1 MSLADPIERSAMSTG
16 RFHSSAASHSGAMR
30 DHNEDRFVNRPD
42 LGLWAVADGA
52 GGHQAGDVA
61 STIVADAL
69 RAVPAGLGSAEL
81 LAEVRLRMD
90 RAHKRLQE
98 EAARRGGGDI
108 LASTVVVLIA
118 RGEHYACLWAG
129 DSRAY
134 LLRGGILTQVSHDH
148 SFVQELIDAGAIT
161 PSEAMNHP
169 RSNVITRALGAQSEI
184 VNLDKATDRLRS
196 GDRFLL
202 CSDGVSK
209 TLSEEAITR
218 VLATREDASAT
229 RIVTVALEGQADD
242 NITAV
247 VVDVLSST
255 PSGYEEHP
263 APGDVA
269 NDGSGGPP
277 DRGPAAID
285 GRTVRYSS

>member
-1 MSLADPIERSAMSTG
+1 MTAVDPIERSAMTAG
-16 RFHSSAASHSGAMR
+16 RFYSSAASHSGTVR

-81 LAEVRLRMD
+81 LAEVRLRLD
-90 RAHKRLQE
+90 RAHRRLQE
-98 EAARRGGGDI
+98 EAVRRGGTDI

-118 RGEHYACLWAG
+118 RGDHYACLWAG

-134 LLRGGILTQVSHDH
+134 LWRNGMLTQVSHDH
-148 SFVQELIDAGAIT
+148 SFVQELVDAGAIT
-161 PSEAMNHP
+161 PLEAANHP
-169 RSNVITRALGAQSEI
+169 RANVITRALGAQSE
-184 VNLDKATDRLRS
+184 VVDLDKITDRLRS

-202 CSDGVSK
+202 CSDGISK
-209 TLSEEAITR
+209 TLAEHEIAR
-218 VLATREDASAT
+218 LLADGDDASAT
-229 RIVTVALEGQADD
+229 RMINTALQGHADD

-247 VVDVLSST
+247 VVDVLS
-255 PSGYEEHP
+255 P
-263 APGDVA
+263 AGA
-269 NDGSGGPP
+269 DGL
-277 DRGPAAID
+277 
-285 GRTVRYSS
+285 

>member
-1 MSLADPIERSAMSTG
+1 MSLADPIERSAMSTD
-16 RFHSSAASHSGAMR
+16 RFHSSAASHSGALR

-42 LGLWAVADGA
+42 LGVWAVADGA

-90 RAHKRLQE
+90 RAHKRLQQ
-98 EAARRGGGDI
+98 EAARRGGNDI
-108 LASTVVVLIA
+108 LASTVVILIA

-134 LLRGGILTQVSHDH
+134 LLRGGMLTQVSHDH

-161 PSEAMNHP
+161 PSEAVNHP
-169 RSNVITRALGAQSEI
+169 RANVITRALGAQSEV
-184 VNLDKATDRLRS
+184 VNLDKTTDRLRG

-209 TLSEEAITR
+209 TLSEEAIAQ
-218 VLATREDASAT
+218 VLTNREEASAT
-229 RIVTVALEGQADD
+229 QMIAVALEGRADD

-247 VVDVLSST
+247 VVDVLPAAP
-255 PSGYEEHP
+255 PSHDERP
-263 APGDVA
+263 SPGHFS
-269 NDGSGGPP
+269 GSGPP
-277 DRGPAAID
+277 DRGATAID
-285 GRTVRYSS
+285 GRTIRYSS

>member
-1 MSLADPIERSAMSTG
+1 MTSVDPIERSAMSAG
-16 RFHSSAASHSGAMR
+16 RFHSSAATHSGAVR

-81 LAEVRLRMD
+81 LAEVRLRLD
-90 RAHKRLQE
+90 RAHRRLQE
-98 EAARRGGGDI
+98 EAMRRGGTDI
-108 LASTVVVLIA
+108 LASTVVVLVA

-134 LLRGGILTQVSHDH
+134 LWRAGMLTQVSHDH
-148 SFVQELIDAGAIT
+148 SFVQELVDAGAIT
-161 PSEAMNHP
+161 PVEALNHP
-169 RSNVITRALGAQSEI
+169 RANVITRALGAQSE
-184 VNLDKATDRLRS
+184 VVSLDKTTDRLRS

-209 TLSEEAITR
+209 TLAEEEIAR
-218 VLATREDASAT
+218 VMADADPASAT
-229 RIVTVALEGQADD
+229 QMVTAALEGQSDD

-247 VVDVLSST
+247 VIDVLSAQS
-255 PSGYEEHP
+255 
-263 APGDVA
+263 
-269 NDGSGGPP
+269 
-277 DRGPAAID
+277 ID
-285 GRTVRYSS
+285 GQ